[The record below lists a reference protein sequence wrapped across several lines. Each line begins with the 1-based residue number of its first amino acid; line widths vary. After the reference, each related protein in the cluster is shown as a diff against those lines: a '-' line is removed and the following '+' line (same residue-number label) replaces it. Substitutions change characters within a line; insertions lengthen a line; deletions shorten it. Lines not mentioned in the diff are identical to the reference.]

1 MLKFNLIDESY
12 NANPLSMKYAIKNLD
27 SLKNN
32 SGSKILILGDM
43 LELGGSSRKYHRQLS
58 REINKS
64 DIDKVYVFGNYIKET
79 FNKLKKKK
87 RGEIF
92 EKLNYLEK
100 IFEKD
105 LNNKDIVMI
114 KGSNATG
121 LFKFSQK
128 IKKGK
133 IHAI

>member
-1 MLKFNLIDESY
+1 
-12 NANPLSMKYAIKNLD
+12 
-27 SLKNN
+27 
-32 SGSKILILGDM
+32 M
-43 LELGGSSRKYHRQLS
+43 LELWNNSRKYHRELA
-58 REINKS
+58 REVNKS
-64 DIDKVYVFGNYIKET
+64 NIDKVYVFGNYIKET
-79 FNKLKKKK
+79 FNKLKKQKK
-87 RGEIF
+87 GEIF
-92 EKLNYLEK
+92 KKLNYLERVFK
-100 IFEKD
+100 KD